1 MFIKSFKT
9 TVYTLMRLL
18 FTIEKKIAA
27 YASEYNTNLIEFPK
41 FGFNGQIL
49 VHIKYWRK
57 FSQFPTY
64 TDENM

>member
-18 FTIEKKIAA
+18 FTIEKKIQA
-27 YASEYNTNLIEFPK
+27 YASEYKTNFIKFPK

-49 VHIKYWRK
+49 VQIKII
-57 FSQFPTY
+57 FAQVFAVSF
-64 TDENM
+64 